1 MKNTNNNW
9 EIRFGRIVDD
19 KSKVI
24 CMLPKRDN
32 NDIANLII
40 AAPDLLYAL
49 EFLLADYS
57 AHGGILR
64 TGSTIPS
71 DIAKAAI
78 SKAYGR

>member
-40 AAPDLLYAL
+40 AAPDMLDALQAVVDAYGNRDTLLM
-49 EFLLADYS
+49 EQC
-57 AHGGILR
+57 
-64 TGSTIPS
+64 
-71 DIAKAAI
+71 KAAL
-78 SKAYGR
+78 SKAHVG